1 MDKFDN
7 KNTLSSILRIRQ
19 TSFIS
24 GFFVYG
30 VMGRFVI
37 VMRIFLFFLISISIN
52 AQDLSSLQ
60 KWEKILQTP
69 ELLNYF
75 DGVFE
80 HLGIKIKETGE
91 SFTIHHQGDS
101 FSFEEGIIKEK
112 VDFIVPLELQNIQ
125 NMVTHAKDG
134 QISTNESWRILNV
147 LFTPMTRVT
156 LETPVLAVNWRRKL
170 AGVEDLTHVYLLNPS
185 GEKASTHTLIYVKK
199 QWLVLKGLHG
209 KPRRIYKMTPEQS
222 LEYQRRIFSAMKKN
236 SLWNWWKFSRWYKKW
251 RKTCSVD
258 TKM

>member
-1 MDKFDN
+1 
-7 KNTLSSILRIRQ
+7 
-19 TSFIS
+19 
-24 GFFVYG
+24 
-30 VMGRFVI
+30 
-37 VMRIFLFFLISISIN
+37 MRLFLLLLLSISIN
-52 AQDLSSLQ
+52 AQEVSSLQ

-75 DGVFE
+75 NGVFE
-80 HLGIKIKETGE
+80 NLGIKIKETGE

-101 FSFEEGIIKEK
+101 FYFEKGIIEEK
-112 VDFIVPLELQNIQ
+112 VDFIVPLELQNIE
-125 NMVTHAKDG
+125 NMVRHAKDG
-134 QISTNESWRILNV
+134 QISADESWRILNV

-156 LETPVLAVNWRRKL
+156 LEAPVLAVNWRRKL

-185 GEKASTHTLIYVKK
+185 GEEASIHTLIYVKG

-209 KPRRIYKMTPEQS
+209 DARRVYRMTPEQS
-222 LEYQRRIFSAMKKN
+222 LEYQRNVFSAMKKN

-258 TKM
+258 TGI